1 MLLLYYSVIFRD
13 LVLLDIFPSATCVEE
28 KTINHS
34 ARYGLEIPGEYGLS
48 EAKILFNGWR
58 KRQQRLIEVQN
69 KNYQDGENSFIRFYW
84 EKGMFPQRLFWFLAV
99 LSFFTCPLFGDNFY

>member
-1 MLLLYYSVIFRD
+1 MLTWTPEHQLLEMTTFSANKKKITSPMKMLLLYYSVIFRD

-48 EAKILFNGWR
+48 EAKMLFNG
-58 KRQQRLIEVQN
+58 
-69 KNYQDGENSFIRFYW
+69 
-84 EKGMFPQRLFWFLAV
+84 
-99 LSFFTCPLFGDNFY
+99 